1 MREGQAIGRDAAEH
15 ERTAVI
21 TLVDYHAG
29 NLASVRKAFE
39 HLGCEVEITG
49 DPDVARR
56 AKHIVVPGVGH
67 FAATEQLARTGLRDA
82 VFESIQKGANFLGIC
97 VGMQWMF
104 EGSTEAPAVKGLG
117 VISGMIERFPAGA
130 KVPHVG
136 WNQVE
141 KRGSSKLL
149 ARIDSPSFVY
159 YTHSYRAPV
168 VVETVGITEYESQFS
183 GVVEK
188 ENVFG
193 IQFHPEKSGAAGLKM
208 LENFARLAC

>member
-1 MREGQAIGRDAAEH
+1 
-15 ERTAVI
+15 VI

-39 HLGCEVEITG
+39 HLGCTVEITE
-49 DPDVARR
+49 DPNVVRSAS
-56 AKHIVVPGVGH
+56 HIVVPGVGH
-67 FAATEQLARTGLRDA
+67 FAATEQLTRAGLTDVIR
-82 VFESIQKGANFLGIC
+82 ERISEGANFLGIC

-104 EGSTEAPAVKGLG
+104 ESSTEAPDVKGLG
-117 VISGMIERFPAGA
+117 ALKGMIEKFPSGA

-136 WNQVE
+136 WNQIERRQPSRILEGVE
-141 KRGSSKLL
+141 
-149 ARIDSPSFVY
+149 SPSFVY

-168 VVETVGITEYESQFS
+168 VDETVGVTSYGDDFS

-188 ENVFG
+188 GNVFG
-193 IQFHPEKSGAAGLKM
+193 IQFHPEKSGGAGLKM

>member
-1 MREGQAIGRDAAEH
+1 M
-15 ERTAVI
+15 I
-21 TLVDYHAG
+21 TLVDYRAG

-39 HLGCEVEITG
+39 HLGCEVEITE
-49 DPDVARR
+49 DPEVVRR
-56 AKHIVVPGVGH
+56 ANYIVVPGVGH
-67 FAATEQLARTGLRDA
+67 FAATVQLSRAGLADVIRERIDR
-82 VFESIQKGANFLGIC
+82 GANFLGIC

-104 EGSTEAPAVKGLG
+104 EGSTEAPGLSGLG
-117 VISGMIERFPAGA
+117 VLPGVIEKFPSGA

-141 KRGSSKLL
+141 RRGESKIL
-149 ARIDSPSFVY
+149 AGVESPSFVY

-168 VVETVGITEYESQFS
+168 TAETVGVTSYGDEFS

-188 ENVFG
+188 GNVFG
-193 IQFHPEKSGAAGLKM
+193 IQFHPEKSGAAGLRM

>member
-1 MREGQAIGRDAAEH
+1 M
-15 ERTAVI
+15 I

-39 HLGCEVEITG
+39 HLGCEVAITE
-49 DPDVARR
+49 DPERVRRARR
-56 AKHIVVPGVGH
+56 VVVPGVGH
-67 FAATEQLARTGLRDA
+67 FAATEQLSRAGLRDA
-82 VFESIQKGANFLGIC
+82 VAEAIAQGANFLGIC

-104 EGSTEAPAVKGLG
+104 RDSTEAPGLSGLG
-117 VISGMIERFPAGA
+117 VIEGTVERFPAGA

-136 WNQVE
+136 WNTLESLGQS
-141 KRGSSKLL
+141 RIL
-149 ARIDSPSFVY
+149 AGVPSPSFVY

-168 VVETVGITEYESQFS
+168 VTETVGVTEYGAPFS

-188 ENVFG
+188 GNLFG
-193 IQFHPEKSGAAGLKM
+193 VQFHPEKSGTAGLKI

>member
-1 MREGQAIGRDAAEH
+1 
-15 ERTAVI
+15 VI

-39 HLGCEVEITG
+39 HLGCDVVITE
-49 DPDVARR
+49 DPDVVRR
-56 AKHIVVPGVGH
+56 ARHVVVPGVGH
-67 FAATEQLARTGLRDA
+67 FAATEQLSRAGLTDA
-82 VFESIQKGANFLGIC
+82 VRESITQGANFLGIC

-104 EGSTEAPAVKGLG
+104 AGSTEAPEVKGLG
-117 VISGMIERFPAGA
+117 VLGGMIEKFPAGA

-136 WNQVE
+136 WNQIE
-141 KRGSSKLL
+141 RRCSSRILEG
-149 ARIDSPSFVY
+149 IDSPSFVY

-168 VVETVGITEYESQFS
+168 VNETVGVTSYGNEFS

-188 ENVFG
+188 GNLFG
-193 IQFHPEKSGAAGLKM
+193 IQFHPEKSGPAGLKM

>member
-1 MREGQAIGRDAAEH
+1 M
-15 ERTAVI
+15 I
-21 TLVDYHAG
+21 TLVDYRAG

-39 HLGCEVEITG
+39 HLGCEVQITE
-49 DPDVARR
+49 DPEAVRR
-56 AKHIVVPGVGH
+56 AKHLVVPGVGH
-67 FAATEQLARTGLRDA
+67 FAATEQLTHAGLRDA
-82 VFESIQKGANFLGIC
+82 IKEAIGQGANFLGIC

-104 EGSTEAPAVKGLG
+104 EGSAESPEVRGLG
-117 VISGMIERFPAGA
+117 VLRGMIEKFPAGA

-141 KRGSSKLL
+141 CRGES
-149 ARIDSPSFVY
+149 RILNGVESPSFVY
-159 YTHSYRAPV
+159 YTHSYRAPLV
-168 VVETVGITEYESQFS
+168 PETVGVSEYGTEFS

-188 ENVFG
+188 GNLFG